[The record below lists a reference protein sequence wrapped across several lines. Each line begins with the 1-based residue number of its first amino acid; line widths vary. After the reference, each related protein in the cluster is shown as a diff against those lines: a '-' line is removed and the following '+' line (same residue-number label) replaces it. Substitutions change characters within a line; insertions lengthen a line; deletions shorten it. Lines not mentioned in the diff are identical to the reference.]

1 MEMNI
6 LWKIRVF
13 TKEVVFL
20 KKNIG
25 SGSRESVNCP
35 QIGLFL
41 QKLSRPIWRKMGPGK
56 VFTIKRYSLIRG
68 VHYEKVHCICQITS

>member
-13 TKEVVFL
+13 TKEVFFL
-20 KKNIG
+20 KKNRG
-25 SGSRESVNCP
+25 SGSRVSVNCS

-41 QKLSRPIWRKMGPGK
+41 QK
-56 VFTIKRYSLIRG
+56 
-68 VHYEKVHCICQITS
+68 

>member
-25 SGSRESVNCP
+25 SGSRESVNCSH
-35 QIGLFL
+35 IGLFL
-41 QKLSRPIWRKMGPGK
+41 QK
-56 VFTIKRYSLIRG
+56 
-68 VHYEKVHCICQITS
+68 